1 MNAWDYITQL
11 FPWLRGL
18 FDGAIASLPSWAVV
32 LLDGII
38 GIILIISFVLTFVMV
53 FIWLERRLIGRF
65 QIRLG
70 PNRAGP
76 FGLLQ
81 PVADAVKVL
90 TKEDIIPV
98 RGDKWVHWLAP
109 VVVFIP
115 AIMFFAVIP
124 IAPTHDGSR
133 AIFTDLNIGILYI
146 IAIGTLGIIGIF
158 MAGWASNNKYSLI
171 GAMRAVAQ
179 MISYE
184 IPMVLSIIGVLLMV
198 GSLQMGA
205 IVSEQVIPFILL
217 QPLGFLIYF
226 IGATA
231 ELNRSPMDLLEAESE
246 IVAGYHTEYSG
257 MKFALFYLAE
267 YGNLLAVSTIITT
280 LFLGGWKQPFTQSLY
295 ILPPWLWFVI
305 KVVAVTCII
314 YWIRSTLPRLRV
326 DQLMGF
332 AWKFLLPLALINIFI
347 TGIEVLFWPASV
359 SLWVLVPINIAI
371 AVGLIF
377 LWSKAFFKLGGG
389 RVEVGV

>member
-1 MNAWDYITQL
+1 MNAWDYITQF
-11 FPWLRGL
+11 FPWLRGE
-18 FDGAIASLPSWAVV
+18 FTSALPTWWWLNA
-32 LLDGII
+32 LI
-38 GIILIISFVLTFVMV
+38 GIVLIVSFVTTTIMI

-70 PNRAGP
+70 PNRAGR

-81 PVADAVKVL
+81 PIADAIKVL
-90 TKEDIIPV
+90 IKEDIVPA

-109 VVVFIP
+109 VVVFVP
-115 AIMFFAVIP
+115 TLMLFAVIP
-124 IAPTHDGSR
+124 IAPAYDGAN
-133 AIFTDLNIGILYI
+133 AILADLNIGILYI

-158 MAGWASNNKYSLI
+158 MAGWASNNKYSLV

-198 GSLQMGA
+198 GSLQMGR
-205 IVSEQVIPFILL
+205 IVAEQTIPFILL

-226 IGATA
+226 IGASA
-231 ELNRSPMDLLEAESE
+231 ELNRCPMDLLEAESE

-257 MKFALFYLAE
+257 IKFSLFYLAE
-267 YGNLLAVSTIITT
+267 YGNALAISAIIAT
-280 LFLGGWKQPFTQSLY
+280 LFLAGWKQPFSQELF
-295 ILPPWLWFVI
+295 ILPPWLWFVV
-305 KVVAVTCII
+305 KVFTVFFVIM
-314 YWIRSTLPRLRV
+314 WIRSTLPRLRV

-347 TGIEVLFWPASV
+347 TALEVLFWPTSFWA
-359 SLWVLVPINIAI
+359 LVPINIAI
-371 AVGLIF
+371 AGGLIF
-377 LWSKAFFKLGGG
+377 LWSRLFFKLGGG

>member
-11 FPWLRGL
+11 FGWLRGL
-18 FDGAIASLPSWAVV
+18 FDGTITTLPSWAVV

-38 GIILIISFVLTFVMV
+38 GIILILSFFTTTVMI
-53 FIWLERRLIGRF
+53 FIWLERRLVGRF

-70 PNRAGP
+70 PNRAGR

-81 PVADAVKVL
+81 PVADAIKVL
-90 TKEDIIPV
+90 IKEDIVPA

-109 VVVFIP
+109 VVVFVP
-115 AIMFFAVIP
+115 ALMLFAVIP
-124 IAPTHDGSR
+124 IAPTYDGSN
-133 AIFTDLNIGILYI
+133 AILADLNIGILYI

-158 MAGWASNNKYSLI
+158 MAGWASNNKYSLV

-198 GSLQMGA
+198 GSLQMGR
-205 IVSEQVIPFILL
+205 IVAEQSIPFILL

-226 IGATA
+226 IGASA
-231 ELNRSPMDLLEAESE
+231 ELNRCPMDLLEAESE

-257 MKFALFYLAE
+257 IKFSLFYLAE
-267 YGNLLAVSTIITT
+267 YGNALAVSAIIAT
-280 LFLGGWKQPFTQSLY
+280 LFLAGWKQPFSQEFF

-305 KVVAVTCII
+305 KLFTVFFVIM
-314 YWIRSTLPRLRV
+314 WIRSTLPRLRV

-347 TGIEVLFWPASV
+347 TGIEVLFWPT
-359 SLWVLVPINIAI
+359 SLWALVPINIAI
-371 AVGLIF
+371 AGGLIF
-377 LWSKAFFKLGGG
+377 LWSRLFFKLGGG

>member
-1 MNAWDYITQL
+1 MNAWDYICQI
-11 FPWLRGL
+11 FPWLRGE
-18 FDGAIASLPSWAVV
+18 FASALPTWWWLNA
-32 LLDGII
+32 LI
-38 GIILIISFVLTFVMV
+38 GIILIISFITTMVMI

-70 PNRAGP
+70 PNRAGR

-81 PVADAVKVL
+81 PVADAIKVL
-90 TKEDIIPV
+90 IKEDIVPA

-109 VVVFIP
+109 VVVFVP
-115 AIMFFAVIP
+115 ALMLFAVIP
-124 IAPTHDGSR
+124 IAPTYDG
-133 AIFTDLNIGILYI
+133 ANAALADLNIGILYI

-158 MAGWASNNKYSLI
+158 MAGWASNNKYSLV

-184 IPMVLSIIGVLLMV
+184 IPMVLSIIGVLLIV
-198 GSLQMGA
+198 GSLQMGR
-205 IVSEQVIPFILL
+205 IVAEQSIPFILL

-226 IGATA
+226 IGASA
-231 ELNRSPMDLLEAESE
+231 ELNRCPMDLLEAESE

-257 MKFALFYLAE
+257 IKFSLFYLAE
-267 YGNLLAVSTIITT
+267 YGNALAVSAIIAT
-280 LFLGGWKQPFTQSLY
+280 LFLAGWKQPFSQELF

-305 KVVAVTCII
+305 KLFTVFFVIM
-314 YWIRSTLPRLRV
+314 WIRSTLPRLRV

-347 TGIEVLFWPASV
+347 TGIEVLFWPTSF
-359 SLWVLVPINIAI
+359 WVLVPINIAI
-371 AVGLIF
+371 AGGLIF
-377 LWSKAFFKLGGG
+377 LWSRLFFKLGGG

>member
-11 FPWLRGL
+11 FGWLRGL
-18 FDGAIASLPSWAVV
+18 FDGTITTLPSWAVV

-38 GIILIISFVLTFVMV
+38 GIILILSFFTTTVMI
-53 FIWLERRLIGRF
+53 FIWLERRLVGRF

-70 PNRAGP
+70 PNRAGR

-81 PVADAVKVL
+81 PVADAIKVL
-90 TKEDIIPV
+90 IKEDIVPA

-109 VVVFIP
+109 VVVFVP
-115 AIMFFAVIP
+115 ALMLFAVIP
-124 IAPTHDGSR
+124 IAPTYDGAN
-133 AIFTDLNIGILYI
+133 AIFADLNIGILYI

-158 MAGWASNNKYSLI
+158 MAGWASNNKYSMV

-184 IPMVLSIIGVLLMV
+184 IPMVLSIIGVLLIV
-198 GSLQMGA
+198 GSLQMGR
-205 IVSEQVIPFILL
+205 IVAEQSIPFILL

-226 IGATA
+226 IGASA
-231 ELNRSPMDLLEAESE
+231 ELNRCPMDLLEAESE

-257 MKFALFYLAE
+257 IKFSLFYLAE
-267 YGNLLAVSTIITT
+267 YGNALAVSAIIAT
-280 LFLGGWKQPFTQSLY
+280 LFLAGWKQPFSQELF

-305 KVVAVTCII
+305 KLFTVFFVIM
-314 YWIRSTLPRLRV
+314 WIRSTLPRLRV

-347 TGIEVLFWPASV
+347 TAIEVLFWPT
-359 SLWVLVPINIAI
+359 SLWALVPINIAI
-371 AVGLIF
+371 AGGLIF
-377 LWSKAFFKLGGG
+377 LWSRLFFKLGGG

>member
-11 FPWLRGL
+11 FGWLRGL
-18 FDGAIASLPSWAVV
+18 FDGTITTLPSWAVV

-38 GIILIISFVLTFVMV
+38 GIILILSFFTTTVMI
-53 FIWLERRLIGRF
+53 FIWLERRLVGRF

-70 PNRAGP
+70 PNRAGR

-81 PVADAVKVL
+81 PVADTIKVL
-90 TKEDIIPV
+90 IKEDIVPA

-109 VVVFIP
+109 VVVFVP
-115 AIMFFAVIP
+115 ALMLFAVIP
-124 IAPTHDGSR
+124 IAPTYDGAN
-133 AIFTDLNIGILYI
+133 AILADLNIGILYI

-158 MAGWASNNKYSLI
+158 MAGWASNNKYSMV

-198 GSLQMGA
+198 GSLQMGR
-205 IVSEQVIPFILL
+205 IVAEQSIPFILL

-226 IGATA
+226 IGASA
-231 ELNRSPMDLLEAESE
+231 ELNRCPMDLLEAESE

-257 MKFALFYLAE
+257 IKFSLFYLAE
-267 YGNLLAVSTIITT
+267 YGNALAVSAIIAT
-280 LFLGGWKQPFTQSLY
+280 LFLAGWKQPFSQELF

-305 KVVAVTCII
+305 KLFTVFFVIM
-314 YWIRSTLPRLRV
+314 WIRSTLPRLRV

-347 TGIEVLFWPASV
+347 TGIEVLFWPT
-359 SLWVLVPINIAI
+359 SLWALVPINIAI
-371 AVGLIF
+371 AGGLIF
-377 LWSKAFFKLGGG
+377 LWSRLFFKLGGG

>member
-11 FPWLRGL
+11 FGWLRGL
-18 FDGAIASLPSWAVV
+18 FDGTITALPSWAVV

-38 GIILIISFVLTFVMV
+38 GIILILSFFTTTVMI

-70 PNRAGP
+70 PNRAGR

-81 PVADAVKVL
+81 PVADAIKVL
-90 TKEDIIPV
+90 IKEDIVPA

-109 VVVFIP
+109 VVVFVP
-115 AIMFFAVIP
+115 ALMLFAVIP
-124 IAPTHDGSR
+124 IAPTYDGAN
-133 AIFTDLNIGILYI
+133 AILADLNIGILYI
-146 IAIGTLGIIGIF
+146 IAIGTLGVIGIF
-158 MAGWASNNKYSLI
+158 MAGWASNNKYSLV

-198 GSLQMGA
+198 GSLQMGR
-205 IVSEQVIPFILL
+205 IVAEQSIPFILL

-226 IGATA
+226 IGASA
-231 ELNRSPMDLLEAESE
+231 ELNRCPMDLLEAESE

-257 MKFALFYLAE
+257 IKFSLFYLAE
-267 YGNLLAVSTIITT
+267 YGNALAISAIIAT
-280 LFLGGWKQPFTQSLY
+280 LFLAGWKQPFSQELF
-295 ILPPWLWFVI
+295 ILPPWLWFVV
-305 KVVAVTCII
+305 KVFTVFFVIM
-314 YWIRSTLPRLRV
+314 WMRSTLPRLRV

-347 TGIEVLFWPASV
+347 TGIEVLFWPT
-359 SLWVLVPINIAI
+359 SLWALVPINIAI
-371 AVGLIF
+371 AGGLIF
-377 LWSKAFFKLGGG
+377 LWSRLFFKLGGG

>member
-11 FPWLRGL
+11 FGWLRGL
-18 FDGAIASLPSWAVV
+18 FDGTITTLPSWAVV

-38 GIILIISFVLTFVMV
+38 GIILILSFFTTTVMI
-53 FIWLERRLIGRF
+53 FIWLERRLVGRF

-70 PNRAGP
+70 PNRAGR

-81 PVADAVKVL
+81 PVADAIKVL
-90 TKEDIIPV
+90 IKEDIVPA

-109 VVVFIP
+109 VVVFVP
-115 AIMFFAVIP
+115 ALMLFAVIP
-124 IAPTHDGSR
+124 IAPTYDGAN
-133 AIFTDLNIGILYI
+133 AIFADLNIGILYI

-158 MAGWASNNKYSLI
+158 MAGWASNNKYSMV

-198 GSLQMGA
+198 GSLQMGQ
-205 IVSEQVIPFILL
+205 IVAEQSIPFILL

-226 IGATA
+226 IGASA
-231 ELNRSPMDLLEAESE
+231 ELNRCPMDLLEAESE

-257 MKFALFYLAE
+257 IKFSLFYLAE
-267 YGNLLAVSTIITT
+267 YGNALAVSAIIAT
-280 LFLGGWKQPFTQSLY
+280 LFLAGWKQPFSQELF

-305 KVVAVTCII
+305 KLFTVFFVIM
-314 YWIRSTLPRLRV
+314 WIRSTLPRLRV

-347 TGIEVLFWPASV
+347 TAIEVLFWPT
-359 SLWVLVPINIAI
+359 SLWALVPINIAI
-371 AVGLIF
+371 AGGLIF
-377 LWSKAFFKLGGG
+377 LWSRLFFKLGGG

>member
-11 FPWLRGL
+11 FGWLRGL
-18 FDGAIASLPSWAVV
+18 FDGGVAALPSWAVV

-38 GIILIISFVLTFVMV
+38 GIILILSFFTTTVMI

-70 PNRAGP
+70 PNRAGR

-81 PVADAVKVL
+81 PVADTIKVL
-90 TKEDIIPV
+90 IKEDIVPA

-109 VVVFIP
+109 VVVFVP
-115 AIMFFAVIP
+115 ALMLFAVIP
-124 IAPTHDGSR
+124 IAPTYDGAN
-133 AIFTDLNIGILYI
+133 AILADLNIGILYI

-158 MAGWASNNKYSLI
+158 MAGWASNNKYSLV

-198 GSLQMGA
+198 GSLQMGR
-205 IVSEQVIPFILL
+205 IVAEQSIPFILL

-226 IGATA
+226 IGASA
-231 ELNRSPMDLLEAESE
+231 ELNRCPMDLLEAESE

-257 MKFALFYLAE
+257 IKFSLFYLAE
-267 YGNLLAVSTIITT
+267 YGNALAISAIIAT
-280 LFLGGWKQPFTQSLY
+280 LFLAGWKQPFSQELF
-295 ILPPWLWFVI
+295 ILPPWLWFVV
-305 KVVAVTCII
+305 KVFTVFFVIV
-314 YWIRSTLPRLRV
+314 WMRSTLPRLRV

-347 TGIEVLFWPASV
+347 TGIEVLFWPT
-359 SLWVLVPINIAI
+359 SLWALVPINIAI
-371 AVGLIF
+371 AGGLIF
-377 LWSKAFFKLGGG
+377 LWSRLFFKLGGG

>member
-11 FPWLRGL
+11 FAWLRGL
-18 FDGAIASLPSWAVV
+18 FDGTITALPSWAVV

-38 GIILIISFVLTFVMV
+38 GIILIVSFVTTTVMI

-70 PNRAGP
+70 PNRAGR

-81 PVADAVKVL
+81 PVADAIKVL
-90 TKEDIIPV
+90 TKEDIIPA

-109 VVVFIP
+109 VVVFVP
-115 AIMFFAVIP
+115 ALMLFAVIP
-124 IAPTHDGSR
+124 IAPTYDGAN
-133 AIFTDLNIGILYI
+133 AILADLNIGILYI

-158 MAGWASNNKYSLI
+158 MAGWASNNKYSMV

-198 GSLQMGA
+198 GSLQMGR
-205 IVSEQVIPFILL
+205 IVAEQTIPFILL

-226 IGATA
+226 IGASA
-231 ELNRSPMDLLEAESE
+231 ELNRCPMDLLEAESE

-257 MKFALFYLAE
+257 AKFVLFYFAE
-267 YGNLLAVSTIITT
+267 YGNALAISAITAT
-280 LFLGGWKQPFTQSLY
+280 LFLGGWKQPFSQELF
-295 ILPPWLWFVI
+295 ILPPWLWFVV
-305 KVVAVTCII
+305 KVFTVFFVIM
-314 YWIRSTLPRLRV
+314 WIRSTLPRLRV

-347 TGIEVLFWPASV
+347 TGIEVLFWPT
-359 SLWVLVPINIAI
+359 SLWALVPINIAI
-371 AVGLIF
+371 AGGLIF
-377 LWSKAFFKLGGG
+377 LWSRLFFKLGGG

>member
-11 FPWLRGL
+11 FGWLREL
-18 FDGAIASLPSWAVV
+18 FDGTIAPLPSWAVV

-38 GIILIISFVLTFVMV
+38 GIILILSFVLTTVMV
-53 FIWLERRLIGRF
+53 FIWLERRLVGRF

-70 PNRAGP
+70 PNRAGR

-81 PVADAVKVL
+81 PIADTIKVL
-90 TKEDIIPV
+90 IKEDIVPA

-109 VVVFIP
+109 IVVFVP
-115 AIMFFAVIP
+115 ALMVFAVIP
-124 IAPTHDGSR
+124 IAPAHDGAN
-133 AIFTDLNIGILYI
+133 AILADLNIGILYI

-158 MAGWASNNKYSLI
+158 MAGWASNNKYSMI

-198 GSLQMGA
+198 GSLQMGK
-205 IVSEQVIPFILL
+205 IVSEQTIPFILL

-226 IGATA
+226 IGASA
-231 ELNRSPMDLLEAESE
+231 ELNRCPMDLLEAESE

-257 MKFALFYLAE
+257 IKFSLFYLAE
-267 YGNLLAVSTIITT
+267 YGNALAVSAITAT
-280 LFLGGWKQPFTQSLY
+280 LFLGGWKQPFSQEFF

-305 KVVAVTCII
+305 KVFTVFFII
-314 YWIRSTLPRLRV
+314 MWIRSTLPRLRV

-332 AWKFLLPLALINIFI
+332 AWKFLVPLALINILI
-347 TGIEVLFWPASV
+347 TGLEVLFWPT
-359 SLWVLVPINIAI
+359 SLWALVPVNIAI

-377 LWSKAFFKLGGG
+377 LWARLFFKLGGG

>member
-11 FPWLRGL
+11 FGWLRGL
-18 FDGAIASLPSWAVV
+18 FDGTITTLPSWAVV

-38 GIILIISFVLTFVMV
+38 GIILILSFFTTTVMI
-53 FIWLERRLIGRF
+53 FIWLERRLVGRF

-70 PNRAGP
+70 PNRAGR

-81 PVADAVKVL
+81 PVADTIKVL
-90 TKEDIIPV
+90 IKEDIVPA

-109 VVVFIP
+109 VVVFVP
-115 AIMFFAVIP
+115 ALMLFAVIP
-124 IAPTHDGSR
+124 IAPTYDGAN
-133 AIFTDLNIGILYI
+133 AIFADLNIGILYI

-158 MAGWASNNKYSLI
+158 MAGWASNNKYSMV

-198 GSLQMGA
+198 GSLQMGR
-205 IVSEQVIPFILL
+205 IVAEQSIPFILL

-226 IGATA
+226 IGASA
-231 ELNRSPMDLLEAESE
+231 ELNRCPMDLLEAESE

-257 MKFALFYLAE
+257 IKFSLFYLAE
-267 YGNLLAVSTIITT
+267 YGNALAVSAIIAT
-280 LFLGGWKQPFTQSLY
+280 LFLAGWKQPFSQELF

-305 KVVAVTCII
+305 KLFTVFFVIM
-314 YWIRSTLPRLRV
+314 WIRSTLPRLRV

-347 TGIEVLFWPASV
+347 TGIEVLFWPT
-359 SLWVLVPINIAI
+359 SLWALVPINIAI
-371 AVGLIF
+371 AGGLIF
-377 LWSKAFFKLGGG
+377 LWSRLFFKLGGG

>member
-11 FPWLRGL
+11 FGWLRGL
-18 FDGAIASLPSWAVV
+18 FDGTITALPSWAVV

-38 GIILIISFVLTFVMV
+38 GIILIISFFTTTVMI

-70 PNRAGP
+70 PNRAGR

-81 PVADAVKVL
+81 PVADTIKVL
-90 TKEDIIPV
+90 IKEDIVPA

-109 VVVFIP
+109 VVVFVP
-115 AIMFFAVIP
+115 ALMLFAVIP
-124 IAPTHDGSR
+124 IAPTYDG
-133 AIFTDLNIGILYI
+133 ANAALADLNIGILYI

-158 MAGWASNNKYSLI
+158 MAGWASNNKYSLV

-184 IPMVLSIIGVLLMV
+184 IPMVLSIIGVLLIV
-198 GSLQMGA
+198 GSLQMGR
-205 IVSEQVIPFILL
+205 IVAEQSIPFILL

-226 IGATA
+226 IGASA
-231 ELNRSPMDLLEAESE
+231 ELNRCPMDLLEAESE

-257 MKFALFYLAE
+257 IKFSLFYLAE
-267 YGNLLAVSTIITT
+267 YGNALAVSAIIAT
-280 LFLGGWKQPFTQSLY
+280 LFLAGWKQPFSQELF

-305 KVVAVTCII
+305 KVFTVFFVIM
-314 YWIRSTLPRLRV
+314 WIRSTLPRLRV

-347 TGIEVLFWPASV
+347 TAIEVLFWPTSF
-359 SLWVLVPINIAI
+359 WVLVPINIAI
-371 AVGLIF
+371 AGGLIF
-377 LWSKAFFKLGGG
+377 LWSRLFFKLGGG

>member
-1 MNAWDYITQL
+1 MNAWDYITQ
-11 FPWLRGL
+11 FFGWFREL
-18 FDGAIASLPSWAVV
+18 FDGATAAWPSWAVV

-38 GIILIISFVLTFVMV
+38 GIILILSFVLSMVMV
-53 FIWLERRLIGRF
+53 FIWLERRLVGRF

-70 PNRAGP
+70 PNRAGR

-81 PVADAVKVL
+81 PVADTIKVL
-90 TKEDIIPV
+90 LKEDIVPA

-109 VVVFIP
+109 IVVFVP
-115 AIMFFAVIP
+115 ALMVFAVIP
-124 IAPTHDGSR
+124 IAPAYDG
-133 AIFTDLNIGILYI
+133 AKAVLADLNIGILYI
-146 IAIGTLGIIGIF
+146 IAIGTLGVIGIF
-158 MAGWASNNKYSLI
+158 MAGWASNNKYSLV

-198 GSLQMGA
+198 GSLQMGK
-205 IVSEQVIPFILL
+205 IVDEQTIPFILL

-226 IGATA
+226 IGASA
-231 ELNRSPMDLLEAESE
+231 ELNRCPMDLLEAESE

-257 MKFALFYLAE
+257 IKFSLFYLAE
-267 YGNLLAVSTIITT
+267 YGNALAVSAIIAT
-280 LFLGGWKQPFTQSLY
+280 LFLAGWKQPFSQELF

-305 KVVAVTCII
+305 KVFTVFFII
-314 YWIRSTLPRLRV
+314 MWIRSTLPRLRV

-347 TGIEVLFWPASV
+347 TGLEVLFWPTSFWA
-359 SLWVLVPINIAI
+359 LVPINIAI

-377 LWSKAFFKLGGG
+377 LWSRLFFKLGGG

>member
-11 FPWLRGL
+11 FGWLRGL
-18 FDGAIASLPSWAVV
+18 FDGTITTLPSWAVV

-38 GIILIISFVLTFVMV
+38 GIILILSFFTTTVMI
-53 FIWLERRLIGRF
+53 FIWLERRLVGRF

-70 PNRAGP
+70 PNRAGR

-81 PVADAVKVL
+81 PVADAIKVL
-90 TKEDIIPV
+90 IKEDIVPA

-109 VVVFIP
+109 VVVFVP
-115 AIMFFAVIP
+115 ALMLFAVIP
-124 IAPTHDGSR
+124 IAPTYDGAN
-133 AIFTDLNIGILYI
+133 AILADLNIGILYI

-158 MAGWASNNKYSLI
+158 MAGWASNNKYSLV

-198 GSLQMGA
+198 GSLQMGR
-205 IVSEQVIPFILL
+205 IVAEQSIPFILL

-226 IGATA
+226 IGASA
-231 ELNRSPMDLLEAESE
+231 ELNRCPMDLLEAESE

-257 MKFALFYLAE
+257 IKFSLFYLAE
-267 YGNLLAVSTIITT
+267 YGNALAVSAIIAT
-280 LFLGGWKQPFTQSLY
+280 LFLAGWKQPFSQEFF

-305 KVVAVTCII
+305 KLFTVFFVIM
-314 YWIRSTLPRLRV
+314 WIRSTLPRLRV

-347 TGIEVLFWPASV
+347 TGIEVLFWPT
-359 SLWVLVPINIAI
+359 SLWALVPINIAI
-371 AVGLIF
+371 AGGLIF
-377 LWSKAFFKLGGG
+377 LWSRLFFKLGGG

>member
-11 FPWLRGL
+11 FGWLRGL
-18 FDGAIASLPSWAVV
+18 FDGTITTLPSWAVV

-38 GIILIISFVLTFVMV
+38 GIILIVSFFTTTVMI
-53 FIWLERRLIGRF
+53 FIWLERRLVGRF

-70 PNRAGP
+70 PNRAGR

-81 PVADAVKVL
+81 PVADTIKVL
-90 TKEDIIPV
+90 IKEDIVPA

-109 VVVFIP
+109 VVVFVP
-115 AIMFFAVIP
+115 ALMLFAVIP
-124 IAPTHDGSR
+124 IAPTYDGAN
-133 AIFTDLNIGILYI
+133 AILADLNIGILYI

-158 MAGWASNNKYSLI
+158 MAGWASNNKYSMV

-198 GSLQMGA
+198 GSLQLGR
-205 IVSEQVIPFILL
+205 IVAEQSIPFILL

-226 IGATA
+226 IGASA
-231 ELNRSPMDLLEAESE
+231 ELNRCPMDLLEAESE

-257 MKFALFYLAE
+257 IKFSLFYLAE
-267 YGNLLAVSTIITT
+267 YGNALAVSAIIAT
-280 LFLGGWKQPFTQSLY
+280 LFLAGWKQPFSQELF

-305 KVVAVTCII
+305 KLFTVFFVIM
-314 YWIRSTLPRLRV
+314 WIRSTLPRLRV

-347 TGIEVLFWPASV
+347 TAIEVLFWPT
-359 SLWVLVPINIAI
+359 SLWALVPINIAI
-371 AVGLIF
+371 AGGLIF
-377 LWSKAFFKLGGG
+377 LWSRLFFKLGGG

>member
-1 MNAWDYITQL
+1 MNAWDYITQ
-11 FPWLRGL
+11 FFAWLREL
-18 FDGAIASLPSWAVV
+18 FDGTIAALPSWAVV

-38 GIILIISFVLTFVMV
+38 GIVLILSFVITTVMV

-70 PNRAGP
+70 PNRAGR

-81 PVADAVKVL
+81 PVADAIKL
-90 TKEDIIPV
+90 LIKEDIVPA
-98 RGDKWVHWLAP
+98 RGDRWVHWLAP
-109 VVVFIP
+109 VVVFVP
-115 AIMFFAVIP
+115 TLMLFAVIP
-124 IAPTHDGSR
+124 IAPAYEGAN
-133 AIFTDLNIGILYI
+133 AILADLNIGILYI

-158 MAGWASNNKYSLI
+158 MAGWASNNKYSLL

-184 IPMVLSIIGVLLMV
+184 IPMVLSVIGVLLLV
-198 GSLQMGA
+198 GSLQMGR
-205 IVSEQVIPFILL
+205 IVAEQTIPFVLL

-226 IGATA
+226 IGASA

-257 MKFALFYLAE
+257 IKFALFYLAE
-267 YGNLLAVSTIITT
+267 YGNALAISAIMAT
-280 LFLGGWKQPFTQSLY
+280 LFLAGWKQPFSQELF
-295 ILPPWLWFVI
+295 ILPPWLWFVV
-305 KVVAVTCII
+305 KVFTIFFLI
-314 YWIRSTLPRLRV
+314 MWIRSTLPRLRV

-332 AWKFLLPLALINIFI
+332 AWKFLFPLALINIFI
-347 TGIEVLFWPASV
+347 TGIEVLYWPTSFWA
-359 SLWVLVPINIAI
+359 LVPINIAI
-371 AVGLIF
+371 AGGLIF
-377 LWSKAFFKLGGG
+377 LWSRLFFKLGGG

>member
-1 MNAWDYITQL
+1 MNAWDYITQ
-11 FPWLRGL
+11 FFAWLRGL

-65 QIRLG
+65 QIRVG

-109 VVVFIP
+109 VVVFVP
-115 AIMFFAVIP
+115 ALMFFAVIP
-124 IAPTHDGSR
+124 LQEG
-133 AIFTDLNIGILYI
+133 AIFADLNIGILYI
-146 IAIGTLGIIGIF
+146 IAIGTLGVIGIF
-158 MAGWASNNKYSLI
+158 MAGWASNNKYSLL

-184 IPMVLSIIGVLLMV
+184 IPMVLAIIGVLLMV
-198 GSLQMGA
+198 GSLQMGT
-205 IVSEQVIPFILL
+205 IVSKQVIPFILL
-217 QPLGFLIYF
+217 QPLGFFIYF
-226 IGATA
+226 TAAAA
-231 ELNRSPMDLLEAESE
+231 ELNRCPMDLLEAESE

-267 YGNLLAVSTIITT
+267 YGNALAISAIVAT
-280 LFLGGWKQPFTQSLY
+280 LFLGGWKQPFSQEFF

-305 KVVAVTCII
+305 KIFTVFFILL
-314 YWIRSTLPRLRV
+314 WIRSTLPRLRV

-347 TGIEVLFWPASV
+347 TGIEVLVLEFWLPSV
-359 SLWVLVPINIAI
+359 SYWVLVPINIAI